1 MNLLKNPFIQ
11 ILILAITTVLFFVAI
26 YYNYHNL
33 VSVLCIVITIVW
45 GIYRYKKALEIVKEK
60 QNNMLVKKYKRLV
73 ILDNLLVTGIIIIIP
88 IHSLLAN
95 SGLSYEIKKNI
106 SKLYILVL
114 LAYIIINLYYLS
126 KRKSLFKKIYEQLGI
141 DPNFER
147 LEF

>member
-33 VSVLCIVITIVW
+33 VSVLCIVIAIVW

-73 ILDNLLVTGIIIIIP
+73 VFDNILRLIVIIIP
-88 IHSLLAN
+88 FTNFFVAN
-95 SGLSYEIKKNI
+95 SGLSYEIKDNI
-106 SKLYILVL
+106 FKINIFVL
-114 LAYIIINLYYLS
+114 ISYIIIYLYYLS

>member
-1 MNLLKNPFIQ
+1 MNLLKNPFMQ

-26 YYNYHNL
+26 YYNYHDL
-33 VSVLCIVITIVW
+33 VSVLCIVIAIVW

-95 SGLSYEIKKNI
+95 SGLSYEIKENI

>member
-11 ILILAITTVLFFVAI
+11 IIILAITTILFFIAI

-33 VSVLCIVITIVW
+33 VSMLSIVIAIVW
-45 GIYRYKKALEIVKEK
+45 GIYRYKKALEIVKENH
-60 QNNMLVKKYKRLV
+60 NNILVKKYKRLV
-73 ILDNLLVTGIIIIIP
+73 VFDNLLVTSIIIIMP

-95 SGLSYEIKKNI
+95 SGLSYEIKENI

-126 KRKSLFKKIYEQLGI
+126 KRKSLFKKIYEQLGL